1 MSPPPEWFT
10 GVQQRYNELGAGI
23 NALGEDRL
31 EKLEAINLVFPSD
44 DSPALRFYF
53 SVSWMYIAVYEVGT
67 VSFNFLAD
75 RSVQMRLD
83 ADRKISSFRQDVHA
97 LRTMLQHNLNPES
110 RRDAQTRTTAMRWML
125 QACNREEVLDAEFW
139 PDTTEDWARV
149 CDNWLASSARFL
161 EATNAT
167 VGAIAAD
174 DSREAIV
181 SEWARRC
188 SRGLRPHEFN
198 SLVSASATAL
208 ALPPLAVEQVVQ
220 RHLGRWNDQLRL
232 LDDGAD
238 MFAEARQIVDQTLN
252 DDWQSY
258 CPVDGDDIIKTFSV
272 PAGRAVGKLL
282 TEARV
287 IWLKERCS
295 KEEVLRILS
304 ERGAGAAE
312 EHGL

>member
-1 MSPPPEWFT
+1 MSAPPEWFT
-10 GVQQRYNELGAGI
+10 GVQQQYNELGAAIKG
-23 NALGEDRL
+23 LGEDRL
-31 EKLEAINLVFPSD
+31 EQLETINLVFPSD

-53 SVSWMYIAVYEVGT
+53 SVSWMYIAVYEVGN

-83 ADRKISSFRQDVHA
+83 AERKISSFRQAVHA
-97 LRTMLQHNLNPES
+97 LRTMLQHNLNPDS

-125 QACNREEVLDAEFW
+125 QACNKEEALGAEFW
-139 PDTTEDWARV
+139 PDTSEDWTRV
-149 CDNWLASSARFL
+149 CDEWLSSSARFF
-161 EATNAT
+161 EATNST
-167 VGAIAAD
+167 VSAIAAD
-174 DSREAIV
+174 GSREAIV

-188 SRGLRPHEFN
+188 TRGLRPHEFN

-232 LDDGAD
+232 LDDGAN
-238 MFAEARQIVDQTLN
+238 MFAEARKIVDQTLN

-272 PAGRAVGKLL
+272 RPGRAVGELL
-282 TEARV
+282 RQARTV
-287 IWLKERCS
+287 WLKERCS
-295 KEEVLRILS
+295 KDEVLRILS
-304 ERGAGAAE
+304 ERGAGAPE
-312 EHGL
+312 KQGL